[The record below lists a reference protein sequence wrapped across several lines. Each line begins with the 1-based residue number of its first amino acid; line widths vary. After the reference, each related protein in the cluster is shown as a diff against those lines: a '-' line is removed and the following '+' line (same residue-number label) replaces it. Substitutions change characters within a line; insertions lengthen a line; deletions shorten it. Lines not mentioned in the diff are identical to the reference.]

1 MSDADLSLRIEHA
14 IGETS
19 ELVVPTPVAVDD
31 QQPTLASIRTERALD
46 RIARAE
52 ATVFRDEWLAIE
64 EDLDRRDDE
73 FYIEDADGTDIFGGR
88 FDDDQIR
95 GATVS
100 VLIVSFERDARDV
113 PPEPSFS
120 RADSSD
126 QTIAT
131 DLIDLMPAPLS
142 IGIVEETTAALDFDD
157 EQATPGEM
165 LRDLA
170 STTGA
175 DVRFRADGTVDYLAE
190 RGDDCGETLSPQSG
204 ALIGDP
210 RIRESGRAS
219 PTAVRVVSDSDA
231 QTFADSDVTTGEREV
246 VLVDE
251 LDSTSESRLQTR
263 ADSLADEIA
272 GGDRYLEIDVG
283 VDPEAVIETPSVG
296 DRCPVR
302 LPAAGI
308 DTTLRVIERDR
319 VIDADGDRLDRVLF
333 ANRLETLQGR

>member
-1 MSDADLSLRIEHA
+1 MVDIARGEPPQGVDRFDRDRCRGVPAPSVGFGLPNQPGSAELRDGAVEVRFAHVS
-14 IGETS
+14 GVE
-19 ELVVPTPVAVDD
+19 ELDDRQRPLVDD
-31 QQPTLASIRTERALD
+31 HREQPERPVVVNRPEQPPD
-46 RIARAE
+46 RC
-52 ATVFRDEWLAIE
+52 
-64 EDLDRRDDE
+64 
-73 FYIEDADGTDIFGGR
+73 
-88 FDDDQIR
+88 
-95 GATVS
+95 
-100 VLIVSFERDARDV
+100 RDAGRGGC
-113 PPEPSFS
+113 E
-120 RADSSD
+120 R
-126 QTIAT
+126 
-131 DLIDLMPAPLS
+131 
-142 IGIVEETTAALDFDD
+142 
-157 EQATPGEM
+157 
-165 LRDLA
+165 RLA

-175 DVRFRADGTVDYLAE
+175 DVRYRADGTVDYLAE
-190 RGDDCGETLSPQSG
+190 RGDDCGETLSAQSG

-283 VDPEAVIETPSVG
+283 VDPEAVTETPSVG

-319 VIDADGDRLDRVLF
+319 VIDGDGDRLDRVLF